1 MSRKTITTSVNAEK
15 HREIKKMGIV
25 ISDLLDE
32 AINNK
37 LKGVVVLDTTLL
49 YKMRGERRR
58 LMDQIADLTVKEQTI
73 FRKKERIQMEIDAL
87 TKEIG
92 IIQRDAEDAAQSD
105 EATEILREVN
115 AAIIDSDY
123 DIANVQALVPDKLAT
138 LQRLMPQFSLE
149 KQIEVMKSFSD

>member
-1 MSRKTITTSVNAEK
+1 MSKKIITTSVNAEK
-15 HREIKKMGIV
+15 HREIQKMGLA
-25 ISDLLDE
+25 ISDILDE
-32 AINNK
+32 AFDNK
-37 LKGVVVLDTTLL
+37 LKGIVVLDTTLL

-58 LMDQIADLTVKEQTI
+58 LMDQVADLTVKEQTI

-123 DIANVQALVPDKLAT
+123 DIVNVQAQVPDLLAT
-138 LQRLMPQFSLE
+138 LQRLMPQFDLE